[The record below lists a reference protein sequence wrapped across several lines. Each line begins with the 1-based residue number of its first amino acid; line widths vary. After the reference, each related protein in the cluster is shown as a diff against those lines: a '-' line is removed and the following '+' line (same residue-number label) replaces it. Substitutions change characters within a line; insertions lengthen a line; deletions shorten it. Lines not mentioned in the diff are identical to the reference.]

1 MLTMAFTSKWSH
13 RTLQLDCSPIH
24 KKLTNLLELEVHMH
38 AAFHMH
44 DKFYQKTTW
53 GDYWMRPDLA
63 GELYTAGSH
72 YQQPLHNSLD
82 LLTSISATNARGWLI
97 CICFGTK
104 GNHVVAALHFFWKVR
119 RRWLTHSWPSRCNNN
134 RVKLFCM
141 PFMSFFLSPLLPW
154 NGYLRKKR
162 CILFLLKT
170 YLSCIKKF
178 RKKGNCNLLTICQK
192 SAHIK
197 QGA

>member
-1 MLTMAFTSKWSH
+1 MFMLTMAFTSKWSH
-13 RTLQLDCSPIH
+13 RSLQLDCSPVH

-44 DKFYQKTTW
+44 AKFYQKTTW
-53 GDYWMRPDLA
+53 GDYWMRPDLV

-82 LLTSISATNARGWLI
+82 LLTSISATSARGWLI

-119 RRWLTHSWPSRCNNN
+119 RRWLTHSWPP
-134 RVKLFCM
+134 VVTITV
-141 PFMSFFLSPLLPW
+141 W
-154 NGYLRKKR
+154 NSST
-162 CILFLLKT
+162 FLLCPSLCHLFSLGT
-170 YLSCIKKF
+170 AIEPS
-178 RKKGNCNLLTICQK
+178 
-192 SAHIK
+192 
-197 QGA
+197 